1 MTENRAKEG
10 ATEMKR
16 LKKNTGWSKWISLTL
31 IVLLAA
37 AILAGCGSADQGAES
52 GAEDGVTA
60 YVGGTIFES
69 SLDPV
74 KGGMA
79 YGYSFI
85 NSALT
90 KVSPESEYVGD
101 LAKDWEINDDA
112 RTYTFKLRQDVKFHD
127 GSDFT
132 AEDVVFTYN
141 TVKENQG
148 DNANVD
154 LSRLESVTARGD
166 DTVVFTLKEPYSSFL
181 DQTVMTAKPL
191 IQCRWEPAP
200 GKSCSMTRS
209 RRSLSPQTKAIT
221 KERRK
226 FPR

>member
-1 MTENRAKEG
+1 
-10 ATEMKR
+10 
-16 LKKNTGWSKWISLTL
+16 
-31 IVLLAA
+31 
-37 AILAGCGSADQGAES
+37 
-52 GAEDGVTA
+52 
-60 YVGGTIFES
+60 
-69 SLDPV
+69 
-74 KGGMA
+74 MA

-101 LAKDWEINDDA
+101 LAKDWEISDDA

-181 DQTVMTAKPL
+181 DQTALLGIVPSDGYDSETFDTMPVGTGPWKIVL
-191 IQCRWEPAP
+191 
-200 GKSCSMTRS
+200 
-209 RRSLSPQTKAIT
+209 RRSAGNFPGDAAQYGGGYGYCQCQIRTIGCRYGRPGLCF
-221 KERRK
+221 RRS
-226 FPR
+226 

>member
-1 MTENRAKEG
+1 MSFSSQKRFFYDYIILQKKTRKVIIPDREWSGNFSGIFLFKEMTENRAKEG

-90 KVSPESEYVGD
+90 KVC
-101 LAKDWEINDDA
+101 LL
-112 RTYTFKLRQDVKFHD
+112 YT
-127 GSDFT
+127 
-132 AEDVVFTYN
+132 
-141 TVKENQG
+141 
-148 DNANVD
+148 
-154 LSRLESVTARGD
+154 SRCV
-166 DTVVFTLKEPYSSFL
+166 
-181 DQTVMTAKPL
+181 
-191 IQCRWEPAP
+191 
-200 GKSCSMTRS
+200 
-209 RRSLSPQTKAIT
+209 
-221 KERRK
+221 
-226 FPR
+226 